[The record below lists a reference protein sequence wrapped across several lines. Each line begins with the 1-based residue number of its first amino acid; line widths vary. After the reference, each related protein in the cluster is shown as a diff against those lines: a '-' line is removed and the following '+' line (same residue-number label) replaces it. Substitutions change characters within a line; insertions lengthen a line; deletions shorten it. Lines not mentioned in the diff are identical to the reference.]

1 MIDKLWLAVGF
12 AAQALFSARFLVQW
26 LYSEKHR
33 RSVIPIA
40 FWYFSLGGGIMLFA
54 YAIHIGDPVFIVG
67 QGAGIFIYLRN
78 LYLILMERRMSHK
91 TDAG

>member
-1 MIDKLWLAVGF
+1 
-12 AAQALFSARFLVQW
+12 
-26 LYSEKHR
+26 
-33 RSVIPIA
+33 
-40 FWYFSLGGGIMLFA
+40 MLFA